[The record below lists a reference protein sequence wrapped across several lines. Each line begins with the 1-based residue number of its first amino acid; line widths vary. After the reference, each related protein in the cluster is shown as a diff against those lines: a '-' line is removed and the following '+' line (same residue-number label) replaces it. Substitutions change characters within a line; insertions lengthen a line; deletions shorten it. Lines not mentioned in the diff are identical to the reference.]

1 MNHDHEPVERTIEM
15 VQNQIRNLEND
26 LAEKRR
32 MVNSLCR
39 LIGREAIYN
48 NVEPSQVG
56 TVLRSDEFYG
66 KSLTSAARTV
76 LERRDAA
83 GLGAVSV
90 DVLYADLVRGGFQF
104 DAKNDGTA
112 KRSLAIS
119 LAKNSYLFHRLPN
132 GDWGLVGWYDR
143 LPSKSKV
150 PVNKDVKDEKEDRAS
165 LDQPYPNEFADDKS
179 SEESNGETSDSLEP
193 ELAGSEQPNQPP
205 GQRVRR
211 HRDSTI
217 AEQLRNL

>member
-1 MNHDHEPVERTIEM
+1 MNHDHDPVERTIEM
-15 VQNQIRNLEND
+15 VQDQIRNLEND

-32 MVNSLCR
+32 MVNSLCK

-76 LERRDAA
+76 LERRGAA
-83 GLGAVSV
+83 GLGAASV
-90 DVLYADLVRGGFQF
+90 DALYADLIRGGFQF

-112 KRSLAIS
+112 RRSLAIS

-132 GDWGLVGWYDR
+132 GDWGLVGWYDK
-143 LPSKSKV
+143 LPAKSKGTWSKE
-150 PVNKDVKDEKEDRAS
+150 NKDEKGQKAD
-165 LDQPYPNEFADDKS
+165 LDQPYQNEFSDELQS
-179 SEESNGETSDSLEP
+179 VPIIDSLEP
-193 ELAGSEQPNQPP
+193 ELAPPESPLPVPAQPKRK
-205 GQRVRR
+205 GRLA
-211 HRDSTI
+211 DI
-217 AEQLRNL
+217 